1 MMRALFLIL
10 FLVPFSLQ
18 AQEGMEKNL
27 NTAYQNA
34 KKGVYWALANI
45 PESKSRLQSDLI
57 ADEKLYASVKLDKE
71 YEGIKIVS
79 TGYYN
84 TAEISITIY
93 RSTDGLI
100 KEGYIK
106 PDPADSLSSE

>member
-1 MMRALFLIL
+1 MKSLFLIL
-10 FLVPFSLQ
+10 FFIPFTLL
-18 AQEGMEKNL
+18 AQQRMENNL
-27 NTAYQNA
+27 DAAYQNA

-57 ADEKLYASVKLDKE
+57 AEEKLYASVKLEKE

-79 TGYYN
+79 TGYFN
-84 TAEISITIY
+84 TTEISITIY
-93 RSTDGLI
+93 RSNEGLI

-106 PDPADSLSSE
+106 PEPVDSLENN